1 MDRQVYAKY
10 MPFEYMPR
18 SGTALPYST
27 WEFLWEASTLIYT
40 VDALVAPTFSS
51 AYIAT
56 LFYVHC
62 VLCVSMSVH
71 MFALPSEAETEHSSH
86 RNRSCRQVWP
96 AMRVLGM
103 EPRGSGRVSST
114 LNHWTISPTP
124 YAHFLHLPRTG
135 ADIVWTSSI
144 PAKNVTLPGS
154 SKYQYA
160 RQFLYKQ
167 VNEI

>member
-1 MDRQVYAKY
+1 MDKHLSWFHSLATVKRSEINMDRQVYAKY

-124 YAHFLHLPRTG
+124 VTCFL
-135 ADIVWTSSI
+135 D
-144 PAKNVTLPGS
+144 GS
-154 SKYQYA
+154 HSDK
-160 RQFLYKQ
+160 
-167 VNEI
+167 VEIESQSMFN